1 MSEVNG
7 QGTKG
12 GRPAKEQKMRDYP
25 VHVYLPSN
33 EAVLR
38 LKQAAE
44 QEGMSLSTWARVV
57 LVREAARILGE

>member
-1 MSEVNG
+1 MSEANG
-7 QGTKG
+7 QTAKG

-25 VHVYLPSN
+25 VHVYLQSSD
-33 EAVLR
+33 AVTR

-57 LVREAARILGE
+57 LVREAARILGD